1 MGIAIPTNF
10 DSEIRNLGPICYN
23 CIALNKTEEE
33 QGKELR
39 INCTR
44 CDRPYCDKC
53 ASRTDPQFCCNCLT
67 DFQAIIKDET
77 YRGVEHIRVID
88 PSGGKEDSVV
98 AIPYKTRYKQI
109 TLLGTDWLFYETAIA
124 NMSDTQLAAAL
135 QWHKAAVSEIEIEVT
150 ERKIKHAQ
158 HLAKQP
164 NPKVSP
170 IKKLPDNQKAFD
182 KALKMMQTLMQ
193 MAGNDPTMM
202 EQLKVGVANLGK
214 EK

>member
-1 MGIAIPTNF
+1 MGIAIPSNF
-10 DSEIRNLGPICYN
+10 DSDIRNLGTLCYN
-23 CIALNKTEEE
+23 CIALSKPEEL

-53 ASRTDPQFCCNCLT
+53 ASTTDPQFCCNCLT

-77 YRGVEHIRVID
+77 YNGVEHIRVID
-88 PSGGKEDSVV
+88 PKGEKEDSIVS
-98 AIPYKTRYKQI
+98 IPYRTKYKQI
-109 TLLGTDWLFYETAIA
+109 TLMGTDWLFYETAIA

-158 HLAKQP
+158 HLAKLP
-164 NPKVSP
+164 TPKVTP
-170 IKKLPDNQKAFD
+170 IKKLPDNQKAFN
-182 KALKMMQTLMQ
+182 KALSMMQTLMN
-193 MAGNDPTMM
+193 MPGIDKD
-202 EQLKVGVANLGK
+202 QLLQGLQNLGK
-214 EK
+214 TKS